1 MTAIETKEKLKVMT
15 DLTAIRAIAEEWVK
29 VINEATDIEQRIEAT
44 DVVNEAIT
52 AYTTVSRTNCY
63 NAAVASGDPMKY
75 AVKEFFYQT
84 IKLKEEKLRDDQG
97 KETGHIVR
105 SIVDAEKPI
114 DLGDLHKKKGGIGA
128 DPKWI
133 YALQKFNYLLT
144 IRAAD
149 RVKAEIKKDCFYLD
163 EIAKEIELGKTPTSN
178 TQLLKQLQ
186 TIVTMMLGEGYH
198 AMSYD
203 VNYLIDV
210 YSNDNK
216 KSKTGITAANHK
228 TLRNYVK
235 KVCYRI
241 LTGGK
246 GYDVQQKEIKEGK

>member
-15 DLTAIRAIAEEWVK
+15 DLAAIRAIAEEWVK
-29 VINEATDIEQRIEAT
+29 TINEASTIEERIEAT
-44 DVVNEAIT
+44 GVVDDAIS
-52 AYTTVSRTNCY
+52 AYTTTSRTNCY
-63 NAAVASGDPMKY
+63 NAAVASGDAMKY
-75 AVKEFFYQT
+75 AIREFFYPS
-84 IKLKEEKLRDDQG
+84 IKVKEEKVKDDQG
-97 KETGHIVR
+97 NDTGVIVR

-128 DPKWI
+128 DTKWI
-133 YALQKFNYLLT
+133 YALQKLNYLLT

-149 RVKAEIKKDCFYLD
+149 RVKAEIKKDCFYMD

-178 TQLLKQLQ
+178 TALLKQLQ

-228 TLRNYVK
+228 TLRNYLK

-241 LTGGK
+241 LTNGK
-246 GYDVQQKEIKEGK
+246 GYDLQQKEIKEGK